1 MGSGSGLSTASRA
14 RAGRTSK
21 NSCRPKP
28 ERFPRYSTRG
38 LMATKS
44 KQKAVVRSG
53 KGKAGRRP
61 VVKVKRG
68 SDIPILPVAVGGILL
83 ALAIAAIAYIVISN
97 RPTPGPQVAGGVP
110 CDSLEHT
117 QVHYHAALQII
128 YKGSLVFVPDNTG
141 INLDSTGTVTCYYW
155 LHVHPANKNV
165 IHIESPA
172 TQTFTVGQFMA
183 VWKTWAQQNDQA
195 IPKLDSTHV
204 GTFTLTPDE
213 KVVIYV
219 DDGKGPQVFTGD
231 PNTIVLHSH
240 EVITLEISPPTVAP
254 PPSFNWTSTANQG
267 L

>member
-1 MGSGSGLSTASRA
+1 
-14 RAGRTSK
+14 
-21 NSCRPKP
+21 
-28 ERFPRYSTRG
+28 
-38 LMATKS
+38 MATKS

-172 TQTFTVGQFMA
+172 TDTFTVGQFFS
-183 VWKTWAQQNDQA
+183 VWKAWAQQNGKP
-195 IPKLDSTHV
+195 IPTLDATHV
-204 GTFTLTPDE
+204 ATYTLAPGE
-213 KVVIYV
+213 KPVVYI
-219 DDGKGPQVFTGD
+219 DLSDGKGPQPYTGD
-231 PNTIVLHSH
+231 PSGIVLKAH
-240 EVITLEISPPTVAP
+240 EVITIEVGTPVVTP
-254 PPSFNWTSTANQG
+254 PPAFNWNSTANQG

>member
-1 MGSGSGLSTASRA
+1 
-14 RAGRTSK
+14 
-21 NSCRPKP
+21 
-28 ERFPRYSTRG
+28 
-38 LMATKS
+38 MATKS
-44 KQKAVVRSG
+44 RQKAAVRTG

-61 VVKVKRG
+61 PVKVRRT
-68 SDIPILPVAVGGILL
+68 SDLPILPIAVGVVLL
-83 ALAIAAIAYIVISN
+83 ALAIAVIAFIVITN
-97 RPTPGPQVAGGVP
+97 RPAGPASPTADNVP

-128 YKGSLVFVPDNTG
+128 YQGNVVNLPDNLG
-141 INLDSTGTVTCYYW
+141 IQMDSSGTVTCYYW

-172 TQTFTVGQFMA
+172 SQTFTVGQFMA